1 MKKILV
7 GLFILGLNFLFAA
20 GEQKQALPVKAYT
33 VSTNETTLEKD
44 YPALIKSKSEVNIIA
59 RVPGKLEK
67 KYFQDGDFVKKGTL
81 LYKIEQDTYQ
91 ANLNAAQAQLDK
103 AEALLTKATKD
114 WKRAEKLFAAKSI
127 SEQSKDDYL
136 YTYQDALADVQN
148 YKAKVQD
155 AKISYQYTLIK
166 SPING
171 LTGKSAFD
179 EGNYV
184 GSNEN
189 NSNLLT
195 ITNTNPVYVEFSL
208 PQKDISKYLEQ
219 IKKGSVNFSISAN
232 GKTYSDGKLNFV
244 SSKIDIA
251 TDSLLLRTT
260 FENKDNELIIGGYST
275 IEIKNIKINN
285 VFTIPEIAILQSA
298 NGAAVYVIDNGVATV
313 RPVKIGNLT
322 SSGVIVESGLKSG
335 DKIIISNIAKVR
347 PNAPV
352 QIIGEK

>member
-20 GEQKQALPVKAYT
+20 GQQMPPLPVKAYT
-33 VSTNETTLEKD
+33 VNTSETIVEKD

-59 RVPGKLEK
+59 RVPGKLVK
-67 KYFQDGDFVKKGTL
+67 KYFNDGDFVKKGTL

-114 WKRAEKLFAAKSI
+114 WKRAEKLFASKSI

-136 YTYQDALADVQN
+136 YTYQDALADVKN

-155 AKISYQYTLIK
+155 AKINYQYTLIR

-189 NSNLLT
+189 NSKLLT
-195 ITNTNPVYVEFSL
+195 ITNTNPVYIEFSL
-208 PQKDISKYLEQ
+208 PQKDIAKYLDQ
-219 IKKGSVNFSISAN
+219 IKKGSVSFSISAN

-260 FENKDNELIIGGYST
+260 FGNKNNELIIGGYST
-275 IEIKNIKINN
+275 IEIKNIKIKN

-298 NGAAVYVIDNGVATV
+298 NGAAVYVIENGVATI
-313 RPVKIGNLT
+313 RPIKIGNLT
-322 SSGVIVESGLKSG
+322 SSGVLVKSGLKAG

-352 QIIGEK
+352 QIIGDK